1 MKLAWGLVVLART
14 TRTLRVP
21 SARVAAAIGCSLM
34 LGRCLRRGVETTT
47 TPLRPRL

>member
-21 SARVAAAIGCSLM
+21 SARVAAAIDRSLM